1 MSSTHPPEPDDD
13 ASPAELRAFIRTN
26 VIKTVVTLL
35 VLFVALAVVG
45 KLYQAELIAAAEAVY
60 QRLGVGGLLGLLF
73 IGDAIFSPVPPD
85 TILVII
91 ANSELRASWASIVL
105 AVGVVSTVAGNFG
118 WWLGWR
124 FARFP
129 PSSRIIARVR
139 KKYATQIHRYDR
151 WTVAL
156 GATTPLPFSLICI
169 TAGAL
174 GMRWNRVAPVTL
186 LRIPRFFLFYVVIA
200 YSSSF

>member
-1 MSSTHPPEPDDD
+1 MNPELPPEPEND
-13 ASPAELRAFIRTN
+13 ASPAELRAFIRSN
-26 VIKTVVTLL
+26 IIKTVVTLL
-35 VLFVALAVVG
+35 LLFVGLAVVG
-45 KLYQAELIAAAEAVY
+45 KLYQEQLLEAAQAVY
-60 QRLGVGGLLGLLF
+60 HSLGVGGLLGLLF

-85 TILVII
+85 AILVII
-91 ANSELRASWASIVL
+91 ANSELRVSWPSLVL
-105 AVGVVSTVAGNFG
+105 AVGVVSTLAGNFG

-174 GMRWNRVAPVTL
+174 GMRWGRVAPVTL
-186 LRIPRFFLFYVVIA
+186 LRIPRFFLFYLVIA
-200 YSSSF
+200 YSSSI